1 MRVICL
7 LAIAAA
13 LLSAGSAIG
22 HHSPAAFDV
31 GSFVNIRGEV
41 TRFDWKNPH
50 VYILI
55 EEIDDSGQ
63 PVEWQVEAD
72 PTPLM
77 RRSGWTSSTLRPGEI
92 VSVQLNPDR
101 NSERKHGRLVSL
113 TKADGVTLGLRSGE
127 PATKTAAN
135 DISGIWDVLGNFSQA
150 SVNQIYD
157 SDRAYTRA
165 GINARAEY
173 TNAAFPP
180 AVCLPFPT
188 PALMV
193 LPYLNE
199 IELLED
205 RVLIRSEFYSADR
218 TVYMDG
224 RGHPEKGVR
233 TIQGHSIGHWD
244 GGTLLVDTRLF
255 ADYRLAN
262 GPGVPSGPQK
272 HTIERFELSTDK
284 TQLNV
289 EIFVEDPEFVVEAF
303 TVSAIWDFAPEREM
317 ERFGCDPENARF
329 FDLR

>member
-22 HHSPAAFDV
+22 HHSPAAFDLGAV
-31 GSFVNIRGEV
+31 VNIRGEV

-50 VYILI
+50 VYIFV
-55 EEIDDSGQ
+55 EGSDDSGQ
-63 PVEWQVEAD
+63 FAEWQIEGD

-77 RRSGWTSSTLRPGEI
+77 SRSGWTSSTLRPGEI

-113 TKADGVTLGLRSGE
+113 TKVDGVTLGLRSGE

-165 GINARAEY
+165 GIDARAEY

-180 AVCLPFPT
+180 AACLPFPT

-224 RGHPEKGVR
+224 RGHPENGVR
-233 TIQGHSIGHWD
+233 TIQGHSIGRWD
-244 GGTLLVDTRLF
+244 GSTLVVDTRLF

-272 HTIERFELSTDK
+272 HTIERFELSADK

-317 ERFGCDPENARF
+317 ERFGCDPENARS
-329 FDLR
+329 FDVR